1 VFHGVLII
9 QLHFTRAT
17 IVMRSYTSLQEVF
30 KMVMVRARGWK
41 SSSLEL
47 THWTSSV
54 VACVL
59 WRKNRRWPE

>member
-1 VFHGVLII
+1 VFPAVLIS
-9 QLHFTRAT
+9 QLRFTHAT

-30 KMVMVRARGWK
+30 KMVMVGARRWK

-47 THWTSSV
+47 THWTLSV

-59 WRKNRRWPE
+59 QRKNRRWPE